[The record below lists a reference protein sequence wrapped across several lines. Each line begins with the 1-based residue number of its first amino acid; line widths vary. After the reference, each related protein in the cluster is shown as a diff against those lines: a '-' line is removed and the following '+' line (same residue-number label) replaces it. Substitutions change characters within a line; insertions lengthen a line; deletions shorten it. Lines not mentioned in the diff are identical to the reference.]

1 MLENDIQALTVAI
14 SLLTMALKPAGV
26 TTPAPAPAPAKPAA
40 PAKPGPKPKAAA
52 PAEAPAPAAGIT
64 LDDVRQVS
72 IALAKANKRDAM
84 LDVLADFGASKLS
97 EIPAES
103 LDSAYQALNSLL
115 EG

>member
-14 SLLTMALKPAGV
+14 SLLTMALKPADV
-26 TTPAPAPAPAKPAA
+26 TTPAPAPA

-52 PAEAPAPAAGIT
+52 PAPAPAPAPAADIT

-97 EIPAES
+97 EIPNES
-103 LDSAYQALNSLL
+103 LDDAYKALNSLL